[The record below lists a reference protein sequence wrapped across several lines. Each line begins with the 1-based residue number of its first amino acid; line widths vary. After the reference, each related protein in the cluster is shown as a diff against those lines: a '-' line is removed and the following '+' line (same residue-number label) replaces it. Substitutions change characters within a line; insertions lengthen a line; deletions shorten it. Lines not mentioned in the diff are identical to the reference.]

1 MCLFVNCGDTNAHSA
16 QATFRCIEF
25 RNRALLYA
33 KLILRTTFFN
43 YLCHFDRTTV
53 CGEISHYYCFTNR
66 FLHACGYAALCRN
79 DRVQVITTH
88 LFEMAFFIEHISN
101 QAKAAATFSLG
112 GT

>member
-1 MCLFVNCGDTNAHSA
+1 MCLFVNSSTQMPILSKQRSVASNSAIGHCSMPNSSCG
-16 QATFRCIEF
+16 Q
-25 RNRALLYA
+25 L
-33 KLILRTTFFN
+33 FFN

-88 LFEMAFFIEHISN
+88 LVEMTFFIEHISN